1 MHKSTR
7 FVSKNS
13 TLYKQNTFLWYN
25 ITTIKGGF
33 IIMKDIGNIIKQKRK
48 LKKLTLEDVAKHL
61 NVSTSTVSKWENNH
75 ISNLKREKLIALCNF
90 LDLSPLQF
98 INTMEVDYKISIEGF
113 KTQLNFIMIHTPELS
128 EKERNLIKD
137 YVDLIISNKGE

>member
-1 MHKSTR
+1 
-7 FVSKNS
+7 
-13 TLYKQNTFLWYN
+13 
-25 ITTIKGGF
+25 
-33 IIMKDIGNIIKQKRK
+33 MKDIGHIIKQKRK
-48 LKKLTLEDVAKHL
+48 SKRLTLDDVAKHL
-61 NVSTSTVSKWENNH
+61 NVSKSTVSKWENNRTN
-75 ISNLKREKLIALCNF
+75 NLKREKLIALCNF

-113 KTQLNFIMIHTPELS
+113 KTQLNFIMLHTPELS

>member
-1 MHKSTR
+1 MNR
-7 FVSKNS
+7 PG
-13 TLYKQNTFLWYN
+13 TL
-25 ITTIKGGF
+25 
-33 IIMKDIGNIIKQKRK
+33 IKQRRK
-48 LKKLTLEDVAKHL
+48 EKKLTLQDIADRLE
-61 NVSTSTVSKWENNH
+61 VSKSTVSKWENNH

-137 YVDLIISNKGE
+137 YVDLITSNKGE